1 MDGWI
6 LACDFIY
13 LYVYVCVCFHKSR
26 LHKYF
31 HIVISSKS
39 INPIFPQSF
48 SQLSHLFTH
57 TPLTHSVTHKHTK
70 VLLAFCNTL
79 NYTLFL
85 SLSCSLPLCRIQ
97 TNIKHYNRMNIF
109 VLQLVIYGKNVCIS
123 FIILCFST
131 L

>member
-1 MDGWI
+1 MAGSLHVI
-6 LACDFIY
+6 SYICMY
-13 LYVYVCVCFHKSR
+13 MYVCVFIR
-26 LHKYF
+26 VGY
-31 HIVISSKS
+31 INISILLFPAKS

-79 NYTLFL
+79 NHTLFL
-85 SLSCSLPLCRIQ
+85 FLSCSRPFCRIQ

-109 VLQLVIYGKNVCIS
+109 VLQLVIYSKNVCIS

>member
-1 MDGWI
+1 MVGSLHVI
-6 LACDFIY
+6 SYMY
-13 LYVYVCVCFHKSR
+13 LYVYVCVYFHKSR

-48 SQLSHLFTH
+48 SQLSHFFTH

-79 NYTLFL
+79 NHTLFL
-85 SLSCSLPLCRIQ
+85 FLSCSRPFCRIQ

>member
-57 TPLTHSVTHKHTK
+57 TPLTHSLSHSQTYKSTFGILQHIKSHSFPFS
-70 VLLAFCNTL
+70 LA
-79 NYTLFL
+79 L
-85 SLSCSLPLCRIQ
+85 SLSVEYKQ
-97 TNIKHYNRMNIF
+97 
-109 VLQLVIYGKNVCIS
+109 IS
-123 FIILCFST
+123 SIIIG
-131 L
+131 